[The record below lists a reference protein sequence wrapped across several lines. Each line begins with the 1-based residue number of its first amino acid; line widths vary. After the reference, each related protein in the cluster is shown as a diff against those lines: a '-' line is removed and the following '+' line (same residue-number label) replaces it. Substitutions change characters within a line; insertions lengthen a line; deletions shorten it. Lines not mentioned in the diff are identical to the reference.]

1 MSARIATENLSAGYG
16 KLPALHNVSLSIS
29 KGEMV
34 GLLGPNGSG
43 KTTLLMSLS
52 GVRKPLEGSVSLNGT
67 NLLQIPPKKRAAQV
81 ASVPQYTGE
90 TPDIEALSLV
100 LMGRYPYISALGGY
114 SDHDKK
120 IALSCMQETATYDF
134 AYRSARDLSGGEF
147 QRVLIARALAQQA
160 ETILLDEATSGLD
173 IARTIEIFDL
183 LKQRHNNGTT
193 VVAAIH
199 DINLAA
205 LYCTRLVF
213 LKQGHVILDGTVDDV
228 FTDENLTTIYDTP
241 IHTFK
246 HPVTHA
252 PQAFFTPGSAAAF
265 NRHRTGE

>member
-1 MSARIATENLSAGYG
+1 MTAINISNLCAGYG
-16 KLPALHNVSLSIS
+16 NETVLHDVSLSITS
-29 KGEMV
+29 GELV

-52 GVRKPLEGSVSLNGT
+52 GIKQPQQGT
-67 NLLQIPPKKRAAQV
+67 ITLGDTDLFALSAKKRAARI

-100 LMGRYPYISALGGY
+100 LMGRYPYISPLGGY
-114 SDHDKK
+114 TDEDRA
-120 IALSCMQETATYDF
+120 IALACMKETATDAF
-134 AYRSARDLSGGEF
+134 AHRSARDLSGGEF
-147 QRVLIARALAQQA
+147 QRVLIARALAQQ
-160 ETILLDEATSGLD
+160 TNTLLLDEATSGLD

-183 LKQRHNNGTT
+183 LKKRHHAEAT

-213 LKQGHVILDGTVDDV
+213 LKHGRVVLDGAVDDI
-228 FTDENLTTIYDTP
+228 FTSSNLTEIYETP

-246 HPVTHA
+246 HPVTGA
-252 PQAFFTPGSAAAF
+252 PQAFFTPGAAAV
-265 NRHRTGE
+265 RS

>member
-1 MSARIATENLSAGYG
+1 MPTPVFNIQNLQAGYATV
-16 KLPALHNVSLSIS
+16 PVLHDISLSIHQ
-29 KGEMV
+29 GEMV

-52 GVRKPLEGSVSLNGT
+52 GIKTPLQGAITLNGIP
-67 NLLQIPPKKRAAQV
+67 LPHIPPKKRAALI
-81 ASVPQYTGE
+81 ASVPQHTGE

-114 SDHDKK
+114 SAEDKQ
-120 IALSCMQETATYDF
+120 IAFACMKETATELF
-134 AYRSARDLSGGEF
+134 AHRSARDLSGGEF
-147 QRVLIARALAQQA
+147 QRVLIARALTQQ
-160 ETILLDEATSGLD
+160 TNTLLLDEATSGLD

-183 LKQRHNNGTT
+183 LKKRHHTGTT

-205 LYCTRLVF
+205 LYCTRLIF
-213 LKQGHVILDGTVDDV
+213 LKHGRVALDGAVSDI
-228 FTDENLTTIYDTP
+228 FTDTNLTEIYETP

-246 HPVTHA
+246 HPVTGT
-252 PQAFFTPGSAAAF
+252 PQAFFTPGDAVDIP
-265 NRHRTGE
+265 R

>member
-1 MSARIATENLSAGYG
+1 MTARINIQNLSAGYSNT
-16 KLPALHNVSLSIS
+16 PVLHDVSLSIQQ
-29 KGEMV
+29 GEMV

-52 GVRKPLEGSVSLNGT
+52 GIRKPLKGSVTLNDT
-67 NLLQIPPKKRAAQV
+67 NLLQIPPKQRAAQI

-114 SDHDKK
+114 SAEDKEV
-120 IALSCMQETATYDF
+120 ALACMKETATDYF

-147 QRVLIARALAQQA
+147 QRVLIARALAQQ
-160 ETILLDEATSGLD
+160 TKTVLLDEATSGLD

-183 LKQRHNNGTT
+183 LKQRHHTGTT

-213 LKQGHVILDGTVDDV
+213 LKHGRVVLDGTVEDV

-246 HPVTHA
+246 HPVTNA
-252 PQAFFTPGSAAAF
+252 PQAFFTPGSAVTI
-265 NRHRTGE
+265 R

>member
-1 MSARIATENLSAGYG
+1 MSGHITINNLSAGYANT
-16 KLPALHNVSLSIS
+16 PVLHDVSLSIQQ
-29 KGEMV
+29 GEMV
-34 GLLGPNGSG
+34 GLLGPNGCG
-43 KTTLLMSLS
+43 KTTLLLSLS
-52 GVRKPLEGSVSLNGT
+52 GVKKPLKGAITLNET
-67 NLLQIPPKKRAAQV
+67 SLLQIPPKQRAAQI

-114 SDHDKK
+114 SAEDKK
-120 IALSCMQETATYDF
+120 IALSCMKETATNDF
-134 AYRSARDLSGGEF
+134 AYRSARGLSGGEF

-160 ETILLDEATSGLD
+160 DTMLLDEATSGLD

-183 LKQRHNNGTT
+183 LKQRHSTGTT

-205 LYCTRLVF
+205 LYCTRLIF
-213 LKQGHVILDGTVDDV
+213 LKHGRVILDGSVEDV

-241 IHTFK
+241 IHTFR
-246 HPVTHA
+246 HPVTNA
-252 PQAFFTPGSAAAF
+252 PQAFFTPGSAATF
-265 NRHRTGE
+265 R